1 VADQRARL
9 TRIRQGLTP
18 AEWARFGGMVVTVV
32 GLNVLGWGMLAAALG
47 GHYHIGKT
55 TVFGVGTGALAYTLG
70 MRHAFD
76 ADHIAAIDN
85 RGRPAGPGRHRRGR
99 RLALRPPRAEMGIT
113 PPAARRNPRI
123 TQPPIGWMRQPTG

>member
-1 VADQRARL
+1 MIESGEVVQAADQPARRIRSRL

-18 AEWARFGGMVVTVV
+18 AEWARFGGMVATVV
-32 GLNVLGWGMLAAALG
+32 GLNVVGWGMLAAALG

-76 ADHIAAIDN
+76 ADH
-85 RGRPAGPGRHRRGR
+85 
-99 RLALRPPRAEMGIT
+99 
-113 PPAARRNPRI
+113 
-123 TQPPIGWMRQPTG
+123 